1 MSAFVFSGDHFWPPC
16 VGGSF
21 FRSGSA
27 GNETATC
34 PLIET
39 IRT

>member
-1 MSAFVFSGDHFWPPC
+1 MSAFVFSSDHFWPPC

-34 PLIET
+34 PLIEK